1 LYACVV
7 HYTCGATQANQ
18 SYYMV
23 IWWVLGIIV
32 NDILKKYFS
41 FKIILKY
48 FLFLYF

>member
-1 LYACVV
+1 MHVWFIT
-7 HYTCGATQANQ
+7 H
-18 SYYMV
+18 MV
-23 IWWVLGIIV
+23 QHRQTNLIIWWVLGIIV